1 MKNVSGWY
9 RTTASPPMKI
19 YYLRDR
25 PVSVHIRNLE
35 ILATETIKGQ
45 RDLSPSIFKELFNK
59 RTLNYELRHPRQLRI
74 PRVESVYNGSE
85 SIVCL
90 GPKIWNMVSS
100 ELEEMSSIIFF
111 KKAIKECTLETVRV
125 DYVGDT
131 YNHFRNILRFF
142 DVLTNFTFTKS
153 ETTRNNYL

>member
-1 MKNVSGWY
+1 
-9 RTTASPPMKI
+9 
-19 YYLRDR
+19 
-25 PVSVHIRNLE
+25 
-35 ILATETIKGQ
+35 
-45 RDLSPSIFKELFNK
+45 
-59 RTLNYELRHPRQLRI
+59 
-74 PRVESVYNGSE
+74 
-85 SIVCL
+85 
-90 GPKIWNMVSS
+90 MVSS